1 MITPGERLLCSPPVR
16 LTHWLLGAAALGACG
31 DGTIER
37 AGPACADP
45 PRGPRWARF
54 ADVTA
59 SSGVAFEYSTLGF
72 QGGGLAVADLDGDG
86 LPEIVA
92 GRRAGGLALFGNRGG
107 LRFQEVTSTGLDAA
121 VAASAIAAADLDN
134 DGDRDLILAGAEGAR
149 VMANGGDGSF
159 QEAARLPGSGTTE
172 HVLPVDLDGDG
183 LLDLH
188 LSNYDIRN
196 PDSSQNRL
204 YLNRGGLQFPSG
216 VAAGAGL
223 SWTATAFDVDGDG
236 DQDLHVANDTLI
248 ADHGGPVPAA
258 LPPWPVDLLL
268 RNDGPGPDG
277 VPRLTDIAAELGLA
291 GPRSSMGGVLGDLD
305 EDGRLDLYVPDFGA
319 NKLFVRDPAGGFVD
333 RAALLGV
340 AATARQNEGCGP
352 ESTSEACLV
361 LSWSAALAD
370 FDLDGYDELLIVNGE
385 TSPRD
390 WPPVI
395 LLARGPELPYREVSP
410 ELPCMDARGLVA
422 ADLDADGDQDV
433 VIGQREGALLV
444 YENRG
449 APAPG
454 TWLRVELRGGA
465 SNRDGVG
472 AAVTARLASG
482 RAVTRIV
489 GAGGVIHSAGPAEA
503 FFGLGSDG
511 LEGVE
516 VRWPS
521 GRRTEV
527 TRPPAGTLVLE
538 EGP

>member
-1 MITPGERLLCSPPVR
+1 VR
-16 LTHWLLGAAALGACG
+16 LTRWLLGAAALGACG
-31 DGTIER
+31 DGTVDR

-45 PRGPRWARF
+45 PRGPLWSRL

-59 SSGVAFEYSTLGF
+59 RSGVDFEYQTLGF
-72 QGGGLAVADLDGDG
+72 QGGGLAVTDLDGDG

-107 LRFQEVTSTGLDAA
+107 LRFEALADAGLDAA
-121 VAASAIAAADLDN
+121 APASAIAAADLDN
-134 DGDRDLILAGAEGAR
+134 DGDRDLVLAAAGSAR
-149 VMANGGDGSF
+149 VMANGGGGSF
-159 QEAARLPGSGTTE
+159 QEALRLTGSGATE

-183 LLDLH
+183 LLDLYF
-188 LSNYDIRN
+188 SNYDVRS

-204 YLNRGGLQFPSG
+204 YPNRGGLAFGPA

-223 SWTATAFDVDGDG
+223 SWAATAFDVDADG
-236 DQDLHVANDTLI
+236 DTDVYVANDTLI
-248 ADHGGPVPAA
+248 SDHGASVREPAPAPAA

-277 VPRLTDIAAELGLA
+277 VPRLTDVAAELGL
-291 GPRSSMGGVLGDLD
+291 GKPRSSMGGVLGDLD
-305 EDGRLDLYVPDFGA
+305 ADGRLDLYVPDFGA

-333 RAALLGV
+333 RAAALGV
-340 AATARQNEGCGP
+340 AAPARQNAGCGP
-352 ESTSEACLV
+352 DAATEDCLV

-370 FDLDGYDELLIVNGE
+370 LDLDGYDELLIGNGE
-385 TSPRD
+385 TTPRD

-395 LLARGPELPYREVSP
+395 LLARGPELPYSEVSP
-410 ELPCMDARGLVA
+410 GLPCMDVRALVL
-422 ADLDADGDQDV
+422 ADLDGDGDQDV

-449 APAPG
+449 TPAPG
-454 TWLRVELRGGA
+454 TWLRALLRGRV

-472 AAVTARLASG
+472 AVVTVRLASG
-482 RAVTRIV
+482 RVLTRVI
-489 GAGGVIHSAGPAEA
+489 GPGGVIHSAGPPDA
-503 FFGLGSDG
+503 FFGLGGDSV
-511 LEGVE
+511 ERVE

-527 TRPPAGTLVLE
+527 EQPPVGTLVLE